1 MADTMSA
8 EDKLALIKVNLYEV
22 LKEDLIED
30 VVVRQN
36 RPLKIYWGKS
46 PFQRYAG
53 GHAHLRSQVLRQPG
67 DLIVD
72 IS

>member
-1 MADTMSA
+1 MADTMSPQ
-8 EDKLALIKVNLYEV
+8 DKLDLVKLNLYEV

-46 PFQRYAG
+46 PFQRYPG
-53 GHAHLRSQVLRQPG
+53 GYAHPRSQVLRQPG

>member
-1 MADTMSA
+1 MAAAMSTQ
-8 EDKLALIKVNLYEV
+8 DKLALIKVNLYEV

-36 RPLKIYWGKS
+36 RPLKIYWGKDS
-46 PFQRYAG
+46 FSALPQGPA
-53 GHAHLRSQVLRQPG
+53 HARSQALRQPG
-67 DLIVD
+67 DLIVG